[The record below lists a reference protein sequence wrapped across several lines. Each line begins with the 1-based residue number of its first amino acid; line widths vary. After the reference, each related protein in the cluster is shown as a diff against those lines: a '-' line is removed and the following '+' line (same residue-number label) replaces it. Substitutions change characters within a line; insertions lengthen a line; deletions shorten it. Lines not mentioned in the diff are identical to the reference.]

1 MTPERQSQAKK
12 RRMQPSRASWVLV
25 TSGFPPRGLRKI
37 TGDRNNQNILA
48 IGNCLAKSV
57 TISTGILN

>member
-25 TSGFPPRGLRKI
+25 TSGFPPRGLR
-37 TGDRNNQNILA
+37 
-48 IGNCLAKSV
+48 
-57 TISTGILN
+57 